1 MEDELEAL
9 KPPGS
14 GPEMERWNREDL
26 ESYIDAMKAEI
37 FLRGP
42 ISCGVDA
49 TRKLDRYAAARFLS
63 FETFF
68 RLREGALHRN
78 ASCAYMHRVLIFYGQ

>member
-26 ESYIDAMKAEI
+26 AAYIDTMKAEI
-37 FLRGP
+37 SKVEKILA
-42 ISCGVDA
+42 SKAGVTA
-49 TRKLDRYAAARFLS
+49 EAAALFGS
-63 FETFF
+63 I
-68 RLREGALHRN
+68 N
-78 ASCAYMHRVLIFYGQ
+78 YD

>member
-14 GPEMERWNREDL
+14 GPEMGRWNREDL

-37 FLRGP
+37 SKVEKILANKA
-42 ISCGVDA
+42 GVTA
-49 TRKLDRYAAARFLS
+49 EAAALFGS
-63 FETFF
+63 I
-68 RLREGALHRN
+68 N
-78 ASCAYMHRVLIFYGQ
+78 ND

>member
-26 ESYIDAMKAEI
+26 AAYIDTMKAEI
-37 FLRGP
+37 SKVEKILA
-42 ISCGVDA
+42 SKAGVTA
-49 TRKLDRYAAARFLS
+49 EAAALFS
-63 FETFF
+63 SI
-68 RLREGALHRN
+68 N
-78 ASCAYMHRVLIFYGQ
+78 ND

>member
-37 FLRGP
+37 SKVEKILA
-42 ISCGVDA
+42 SKAGVTA
-49 TRKLDRYAAARFLS
+49 EAAALFGS
-63 FETFF
+63 
-68 RLREGALHRN
+68 
-78 ASCAYMHRVLIFYGQ
+78 SKKD

>member
-37 FLRGP
+37 SKVEKILA
-42 ISCGVDA
+42 SKAGVTA
-49 TRKLDRYAAARFLS
+49 KAAALFGS
-63 FETFF
+63 
-68 RLREGALHRN
+68 
-78 ASCAYMHRVLIFYGQ
+78 VKKD

>member
-37 FLRGP
+37 IKVEEILA
-42 ISCGVDA
+42 SKAGVTA
-49 TRKLDRYAAARFLS
+49 VAAALFGS
-63 FETFF
+63 I
-68 RLREGALHRN
+68 N
-78 ASCAYMHRVLIFYGQ
+78 ND

>member
-37 FLRGP
+37 SKVEKILA
-42 ISCGVDA
+42 SKVGVTA
-49 TRKLDRYAAARFLS
+49 EAAALF
-63 FETFF
+63 
-68 RLREGALHRN
+68 GCIN
-78 ASCAYMHRVLIFYGQ
+78 KD

>member
-26 ESYIDAMKAEI
+26 EFYIDAMKAEI
-37 FLRGP
+37 SKVEKILA
-42 ISCGVDA
+42 SKAGVTA
-49 TRKLDRYAAARFLS
+49 EAAALFGS
-63 FETFF
+63 
-68 RLREGALHRN
+68 
-78 ASCAYMHRVLIFYGQ
+78 IKKD

>member
-37 FLRGP
+37 SKVEKILA
-42 ISCGVDA
+42 SKAGVTA
-49 TRKLDRYAAARFLS
+49 EAAALF
-63 FETFF
+63 
-68 RLREGALHRN
+68 GG
-78 ASCAYMHRVLIFYGQ
+78 IKKD